1 MLVSAETVR
10 DYQLRAGDR
19 LTLRL
24 ASTGGALVAVPFHYA
39 GIANEFPTAPKDSFL
54 VANAGYIAHTTGNDA
69 VGSFLVTASDPPP
82 AVAQRLRAALGRDPD
97 PP

>member
-54 VANAGYIAHTTGNDA
+54 VANVGYIAHTTGNDA
-69 VGSFLVTASDPPP
+69 VGSFLFLVTASDPPP
-82 AVAQRLRAALGRDPD
+82 AVA
-97 PP
+97 